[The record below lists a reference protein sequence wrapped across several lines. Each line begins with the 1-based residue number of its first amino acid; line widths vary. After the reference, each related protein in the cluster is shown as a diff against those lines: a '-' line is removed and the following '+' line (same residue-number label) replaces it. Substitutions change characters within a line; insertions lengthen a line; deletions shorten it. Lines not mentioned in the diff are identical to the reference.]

1 MGSSLVSSTTSVKIL
16 SQILLHPRRS
26 FALFH
31 YKLSL
36 TTPIFSLLV
45 SISDKEKQHSAV
57 TDYYS

>member
-1 MGSSLVSSTTSVKIL
+1 MGSSLVSSTISVKTM
-16 SQILLHPRRS
+16 SQILLLPRRS

-31 YKLSL
+31 YKLRL
-36 TTPIFSLLV
+36 TIFIFSLLV